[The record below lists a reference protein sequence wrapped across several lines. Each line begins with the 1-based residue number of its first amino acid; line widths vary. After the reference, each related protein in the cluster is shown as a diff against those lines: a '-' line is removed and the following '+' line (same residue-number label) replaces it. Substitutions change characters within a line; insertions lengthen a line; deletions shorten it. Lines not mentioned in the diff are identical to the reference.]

1 MPHAP
6 TRQFP
11 GGHIDA
17 LTQVYGLDLTAED
30 SHRLREAT
38 GARIPV
44 RPKR

>member
-11 GGHIDA
+11 GEHIDA
-17 LTQVYGLDLTAED
+17 LKQVYGLGLTAED
-30 SHRLREAT
+30 SHRLHEAP